1 MNTSLYETARQNRT
15 AALETLRLKK
25 QVSQSE
31 GQVLCLRSM
40 REKMATKPVFRS
52 VRVYRFEERRAA

>member
-25 QVSQSE
+25 QVNQSE

-40 REKMATKPVFRS
+40 REKMAAKPVFRS